1 MLGQPQGLSMR
12 VGEKCIFTVARDMF
26 NGKIKAGHRYT
37 GKNWIDG
44 WVVYKTFHLK
54 AKTIEPIKKTTV
66 KKAKAPTASDY
77 KAFGDTAFELAVRY
91 RDNWQSVISGKKFE
105 EGDWNGLQAGHGVSR
120 QHWAT
125 RHNPLN
131 CHAITSGENF
141 HMSIGTTT
149 IIAKYWAYVTTKYG
163 QVIVEALVNGNHQP
177 QKLSISYLKEDCRRQ
192 YEFLKKTLDTHLT
205 LKTKK
210 FVSADPAYY
219 IKWRCEK
226 YPKKKAE
233 GVLKVLDLIQRGE
246 I

>member
-1 MLGQPQGLSMR
+1 MR
-12 VGEKCIFTVARDMF
+12 FGEKCVFTVAQDMF
-26 NGKIKAGHRYT
+26 DGKIKAGHKYT
-37 GKNWIDG
+37 GKFWRDK
-44 WVVYKTFHLK
+44 WVKYRTFTIK
-54 AKTIEPIKKTTV
+54 AKTIESVEKPKV
-66 KKAKAPTASDY
+66 KKEKAPTASDY
-77 KAFGDTAFELAVRY
+77 KNFSDLCFEVAIRY

-125 RHNPLN
+125 RHNALN

-149 IIAKYWAYVTTKYG
+149 IIAKYWAYVTAKYG

-192 YEFLKKTLDTHLT
+192 YEFLKKTLDTYLT

-210 FVSADPAYY
+210 FVSADPDYY

-226 YPKKKAE
+226 YPKAKAT
-233 GVLKVLDLIQRGE
+233 GVLKVLNLIEEGQ